1 MGAVGRG
8 EDLILGPS
16 ARGAGRLRVP
26 GVRSSANEA
35 WEGRGAM
42 ARVLL
47 EGRGGGIR
55 GAGSRVSGIGAI
67 GGRRSGRSGRK
78 SRRLLDWPATRGRA
92 HRRGAAE
99 WGCFRQVP
107 GGNVEVAAL
116 QGWVRWGGLRSRPGG
131 GNGRSCSSSQ
141 KRRKAGHLPPARAY
155 PETSPP
161 GGRGGGRWT
170 GRCASWAG
178 GSVDCRIRTSSWP
191 PRRISSR
198 TWRCLS

>member
-67 GGRRSGRSGRK
+67 GERRRGRAGRK
-78 SRRLLDWPATRGRA
+78 SRMTLDSSATWGRR
-92 HRRGAAE
+92 HRRAAAE

-107 GGNVEVAAL
+107 GGNVEVAAP
-116 QGWVRWGGLRSRPGG
+116 QGLVRWGGLRSRRGG
-131 GNGRSCSSSQ
+131 GKGRSCSRS
-141 KRRKAGHLPPARAY
+141 RKWRNAGHLPPARAC

-161 GGRGGGRWT
+161 EGRGGGRWT